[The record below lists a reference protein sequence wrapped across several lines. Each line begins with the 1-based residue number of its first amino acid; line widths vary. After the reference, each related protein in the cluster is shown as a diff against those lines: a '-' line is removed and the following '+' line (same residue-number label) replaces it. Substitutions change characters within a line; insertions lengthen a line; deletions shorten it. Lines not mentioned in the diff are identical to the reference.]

1 MSLLLTAPMPVLA
14 PSTEDVVGLRYVD
27 AAIRLHN
34 WSLPT
39 PRCIHTVLLAHHCPA
54 CDAELEV

>member
-39 PRCIHTVLLAHHCPA
+39 PRCIHSVLLVHECVD
-54 CDAELEV
+54 CDAELEG

>member
-14 PSTEDVVGLRYVD
+14 PPTADVVGVRYVD

-39 PRCIHTVLLAHHCPA
+39 PRCIHDVLLAHHCSA
-54 CDAELEV
+54 CDVELED

>member
-14 PSTEDVVGLRYVD
+14 TPTEEVVGLRYVD

-39 PRCIHTVLLAHHCPA
+39 PRCIHTVLLTHHCPA